1 MKTLS
6 RRGRSRM
13 IHHFDM
19 GMTSKENIWQ
29 DTKKTVILTQKFQ
42 RTEVSVLRFIL
53 INS

>member
-6 RRGRSRM
+6 RRDRSRM

-29 DTKKTVILTQKFQ
+29 DTKKTGTSIQKFQ

-53 INS
+53 VNS